1 MCARPI
7 YTLTQF
13 SADCDAAMYASTFF
27 WMDECMRKLHAL
39 HIFVHI
45 VIDKSAERMG
55 KIPSDSYFA
64 VLQYFFLSDYGQ

>member
-13 SADCDAAMYASTFF
+13 SADCDAAMCLHIFF

-64 VLQYFFLSDYGQ
+64 VLQYFLSDYGQ

>member
-1 MCARPI
+1 MPPH
-7 YTLTQF
+7 
-13 SADCDAAMYASTFF
+13 FF